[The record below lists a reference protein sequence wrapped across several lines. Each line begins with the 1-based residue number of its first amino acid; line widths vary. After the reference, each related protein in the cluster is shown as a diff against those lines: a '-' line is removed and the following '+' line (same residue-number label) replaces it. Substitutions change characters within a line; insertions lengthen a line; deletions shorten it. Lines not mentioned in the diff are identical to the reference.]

1 MSRLPRVRCAFTLIE
16 LLVVIAIIAILVGL
30 LLPAV
35 QKVREAAARTQ
46 CRNNL
51 KQLGLA
57 AHQYN
62 DVYHSLPPGWL
73 GTSPQL
79 DALAS
84 QPYGPGT
91 TNFGWPGQFVGVLFY
106 LLPYIEQE
114 NLYTQ
119 TTAGMPTDYFSVN
132 ANYSPWWAWNGTWAA
147 AQYRIKTFEC
157 PADDPYSNTV
167 GTIVSNHLMVLNG
180 GYFFQAQG
188 WIIPNEGGAGLGR
201 ANYVGVAGQAGTVT
215 GYTNLKGVFTNR
227 SSTPLV
233 QVTAADGTSNT
244 LMFGDYL
251 GDADAGPR
259 QMAMSWMGAGA
270 FCTYFGLPTGPSPQN
285 TTGVLYGVNNDGIDC
300 FGSKHT
306 GIVQFCY
313 ADGSVHALLKGPV
326 PYSTP
331 YNNYVWASGFQDGR
345 EVDFSQI
352 EGN

>member
-57 AHQYN
+57 AHN
-62 DVYHSLPPGWL
+62 YHDSQGSLPPGWL
-73 GTSPQL
+73 GTSPVL
-79 DALAS
+79 DAYAS

-91 TNFGWPGQFVGVLFY
+91 TDYGWPGQFVGVLFY
-106 LLPYIEQE
+106 LLPYVEQD
-114 NLYTQ
+114 NLCNQ
-119 TTAGMPTDYFSVN
+119 TRAEMPADYFDIN
-132 ANYSPWWAWNGTWAA
+132 ANHGPWWTWNGTWAA

-157 PADDPYSNTV
+157 PADNPYSNTV
-167 GTIVSNHLMVLNG
+167 GTIVSNHLMLVNG
-180 GYFFQAQG
+180 GFFQAQC
-188 WIIPNEGGAGLGR
+188 WIIPNEGGTGLGR

-215 GYTNLKGVFTNR
+215 GYTHFKGVFTNR
-227 SSTPLV
+227 SRTTLV
-233 QVTAADGTSNT
+233 QVTAADGTANT

-251 GDADAGPR
+251 GDADAGSR
-259 QMAMSWMGAGA
+259 RMAMSWMGAGA
-270 FCTYFGLPTGPSPQN
+270 WCTFFGLPTGSSPQN
-285 TTGVLYGVNNDGIDC
+285 STGSLYGVDNDGIDC

-331 YNNYVWASGFQDGR
+331 YDNYVWLSGWGDGQV
-345 EVDFSQI
+345 VDYSQI
-352 EGN
+352 AAD